1 MKGTKDSVASGFPDG
16 PIAPGTLRHVV
27 GALGEVL
34 RFQYPADAVVSRY
47 LRGERELGVRDRAW
61 LAETVFAVLREKR
74 LFEHLATQLD
84 TAPLQRLALLA
95 IARHGGAAALARA
108 VPEPLAKKA
117 AGLLRTDPDT
127 LPPAVR
133 LSAPD
138 WLFERL
144 SSELGEVPAGELLLS
159 LNQSA
164 PLDLRVNLLKS
175 DRDSA
180 LQALRASGLDA
191 EPTPLSPW
199 GIRVAGRPNVSKSA
213 LFEQGAIEVQDEGS
227 QLLAL
232 LLGARRGEMVADF
245 CAGAGGKTLAIGA
258 QMRGTGRVYAFDVS
272 TRRLDKLKPRLA
284 RSGLSNVVSIAI
296 ESENDP
302 RVKRLAGKL
311 DRVLVDAPCS
321 GLGTLRRN
329 PDLKWRQQASDVTE
343 LHAKQLAILRSAA
356 RLVKPGGRLVYATC
370 SILNEENA
378 AVVQAFAAGNAGFTL
393 LDASA
398 LLRAAIDWPGDI
410 PAPRGEH
417 LQLLPHM
424 HHTDGFFAAV
434 LERSPA

>member
-1 MKGTKDSVASGFPDG
+1 MSSAEHAATSSFPDG
-16 PIAPGTLRHVV
+16 QIAPATLRHVV

-47 LRGERELGVRDRAW
+47 LRSERELGVRDRAW

-74 LFEHLATQLD
+74 LFEHLATQID
-84 TAPLQRLALLA
+84 AAPLQRLALLA

-117 AGLLRTDPDT
+117 AGLLRTDPAT

-133 LSAPD
+133 LSTPD
-138 WLFERL
+138 WLYERL
-144 SSELGEVPAGELLLS
+144 GAEFGEASAGALLAA
-159 LNQSA
+159 LNQAA

-180 LQALRASGLDA
+180 LEALRASGLHA

-199 GIRVAGRPNVSKSA
+199 GIRVSGRPNVSKTA

-272 TRRLDKLKPRLA
+272 AKRLDKLKPRLA

-329 PDLKWRQQASDVTE
+329 PDLKWRQQPDDVAE
-343 LHAKQLAILRSAA
+343 LHDKQLSILRSAA

-378 AVVQAFAAGNAGFTL
+378 AVVQAFAAEQTAFRL

-398 LLRAAIDWPGDI
+398 LLSAAVDWPASL
-410 PAPRGEH
+410 PAPQGEC
-417 LQLLPHM
+417 LQLLPHL